1 MFLLGL
7 ILISLSGIA
16 EAVMDK
22 LQFHYNKS
30 IFNDEYFNQS
40 FWNPSL
46 SWTNKWKSDLKTE
59 KFIGSSSLFVFTT
72 DAWHLFKFFRNLF
85 LFIGLPLICYEM
97 TNILLICVI
106 SRVLFG
112 IFFTLFFNIV
122 LKQNKHI

>member
-30 IFNDEYFNQS
+30 IFNDEYFNQN